1 MESEPDII
9 NSISKEYGVDP
20 LDTFYMEEVIETTV
34 VYHGSKERILELA
47 AMLGV
52 NISNKNGDSIAPKII
67 GKDIT
72 KLSTAQDCRTERKEI
87 TSSSKEKEGYRIADI
102 QGVCEPTDES
112 CIKASDFYDSE
123 KSIVTEDTGI
133 EKSALEGTQKTPMST
148 GIKKKKRWRRIIP
161 RSLIKSEKRESLS
174 NSSKGSEGIH
184 TIEEKKVINNKGRK
198 KRKSIIPSSLLKRRT
213 TLSNIGC
220 INNSGIVSGL
230 DCVFNRQTK
239 KIVN

>member
-1 MESEPDII
+1 
-9 NSISKEYGVDP
+9 
-20 LDTFYMEEVIETTV
+20 MEEVIETTV

-133 EKSALEGTQKTPMST
+133 EKSALEGTQSFGKTLFAGFAGLMRMDPAVLVVVDHAKVSSRVIFLVAALFRFPLLNSILSHPCLEEAYT
-148 GIKKKKRWRRIIP
+148 N
-161 RSLIKSEKRESLS
+161 EKEMVLS
-174 NSSKGSEGIH
+174 DN
-184 TIEEKKVINNKGRK
+184 
-198 KRKSIIPSSLLKRRT
+198 
-213 TLSNIGC
+213 
-220 INNSGIVSGL
+220 GL
-230 DCVFNRQTK
+230 ASHWVLYFK
-239 KIVN
+239 HIAAS